1 MGMPSL
7 LWIDL
12 RFYQSQPGFD
22 QDLGGR
28 YRLHRVNEIAAIAK
42 AIGQT
47 SPQLLCFEFDYPD
60 LPKLKVLRQ
69 TCRAHSALPI
79 LMLTEQHSETLAVWA
94 FRTGVWDYLVKP
106 VSVEALSRCIDL
118 ALKSERPPVS
128 IPPEV
133 RFYQPSSKKQITLPA
148 VAYIEAHYA
157 EAIRLDHLSRFCSLG
172 LFQFCRIFKREQGVP
187 PARYLI
193 HYRIDKAK
201 ALLKHPAASVT
212 EVAFGVGFND
222 LSYFARAFRRAV
234 GVSPS
239 KYRLETGAGVPLL
252 QADPS
257 RGVLLAA
264 RES

>member
-12 RFYQSQPGFD
+12 RFYQSQLGLD
-22 QDLGGR
+22 RDLSRR
-28 YRLHRVNEIAAIAK
+28 YRLHRVNETAAIAK

-47 SPQLLCFEFDYPD
+47 SPQLLCFDFDYPD
-60 LPKLKVLRQ
+60 LPKLKTLQQ
-69 TCRAHSALPI
+69 THRSHPALPI
-79 LMLTEQHSETLAVWA
+79 LMLTEFHFEALAVWA

-106 VSVEALSRCIDL
+106 VATDVLSLCIDL

-133 RFYQPSSKKQITLPA
+133 RFYQPSPKKRLTLPA

-157 EAIRLDHLSRFCSLG
+157 EAIRLDDLSRLCGLG
-172 LFQFCRIFKREQGVP
+172 PFQFCRTFKQEQGVSLT
-187 PARYLI
+187 RYLI

-201 ALLKHPAASVT
+201 ALLNHPAASVT
-212 EVAFGVGFND
+212 DVAFGVGFND
-222 LSYFARAFRRAV
+222 LSYFARVFRKAV

-239 KYRLETGAGVPLL
+239 EYRLKTGAVIPLI
-252 QADPS
+252 QPAPS
-257 RGVLLAA
+257 RGALLAA
-264 RES
+264 RE